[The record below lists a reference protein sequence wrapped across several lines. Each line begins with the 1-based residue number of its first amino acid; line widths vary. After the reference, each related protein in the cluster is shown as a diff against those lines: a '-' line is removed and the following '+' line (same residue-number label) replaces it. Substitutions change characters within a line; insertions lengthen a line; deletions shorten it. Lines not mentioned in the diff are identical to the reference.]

1 MTQQEQASNNNN
13 KQQKSVLENMPLEKL
28 SKVLEVYYS
37 FVKICITPEERRLAV
52 KTLEKLQ
59 NHHENILSK
68 KMLNDAN
75 NITNYRHK
83 INNYEYTE
91 KEKEEIMKLIESV

>member
-1 MTQQEQASNNNN
+1 
-13 KQQKSVLENMPLEKL
+13 MPLEKL
-28 SKVLEVYYS
+28 SKLLEVYYA
-37 FVKICITPEERRLAV
+37 FVRECITPEERKLAS

-59 NHHENILSK
+59 NHHENILQK
-68 KMLNDAN
+68 KMLNDTH

-83 INNYEYTE
+83 VNNYEYTE